1 MISRVIFIIFAIYL
15 GMVQGRINSKNKK
28 TEAVRQTEKTSAVEK
43 YWDVGEDR
51 ELYTYMSASYGYGY
65 QGSARNNALFWK
77 RKSNS

>member
-1 MISRVIFIIFAIYL
+1 MISRVIFIIFAIYV

-28 TEAVRQTEKTSAVEK
+28 TEAVRQSAVEK